1 VFQRD
6 GVVMKRILLS
16 GAAAALVA
24 VLAFAAPPA
33 RAAIQPN
40 PTVGGW
46 ADPMSDIPVPG
57 NPSVTVPRTLDVRA
71 NSDGNLTGA
80 WLYVDGVQFGF
91 APLCASG
98 SSSTCTPDQ
107 RQITFETKDVPDGE
121 HHVTVLVTDDQGAS
135 AAALDRD
142 IDFHNAPPDNHPSAT
157 LTIGSSG
164 TTNQEPGGSNN
175 GNGGGSSGGVEGASK
190 SSCTSPKLSMAL
202 ASKPLRISHGVPVL
216 LKNKSYKFV
225 GRLTCVIANKRQ
237 SAPKGVRVDLLN
249 VVKGRTVHKPGLSV
263 GSGGKLS
270 VKLKYASARTI
281 EFRFRAADGR
291 TSTVSIKVRIA
302 TKKR

>member
-24 VLAFAAPPA
+24 VLAVAAPPA
-33 RAAIQPN
+33 RAAI
-40 PTVGGW
+40 TSSAVGGW
-46 ADPMSDIPVPG
+46 SDPISDDPVSG
-57 NPSVTVPRTLDVRA
+57 QRTLEVLA
-71 NSDGNLTGA
+71 NSTGNLTGA
-80 WLYVDGVQFGF
+80 ALLVDGVRVGS
-91 APLCASG
+91 APLCAS
-98 SSSTCTPDQ
+98 SSSSACTQ
-107 RQITFETKDVPDGE
+107 AERQIPFVTKNFADGV
-121 HHVTVLVTDDQGAS
+121 HRVSVVVTDDQGGL

-142 IDFHNAPPDNHPSAT
+142 IEFHNAPPDNHPTAT

-164 TTNQEPGGSNN
+164 TNPQPSGSGG
-175 GNGGGSSGGVEGASK
+175 GGGSSGGVEGANQ
-190 SSCTSPKLSMAL
+190 SSCTAPKLSMAL
-202 ASKPLRISHGVPVL
+202 ASKPLSISHGVPVL
-216 LKNKSYKFV
+216 LKNKSYTFA
-225 GRLTCVIANKRQ
+225 GRLTCVIRNKRQ

-249 VVKGRTVHKPGLSV
+249 VVKGETVRRPAIIV

-281 EFRFRAADGR
+281 EFRYRAADGR
-291 TSTVSIKVRIA
+291 TSTVRIKVRIA